1 MFCNKDKNLSKATKH
16 GRGRKEV
23 LGFVIITI
31 CLTDGFKGGKRKEAR
46 RLVSLTLN
54 RFNVEEDK
62 SILTLSEF
70 GDGSPSRWL

>member
-1 MFCNKDKNLSKATKH
+1 MFCNKDKDLSKATKH

-46 RLVSLTLN
+46 RLVSLTL
-54 RFNVEEDK
+54 K
-62 SILTLSEF
+62 
-70 GDGSPSRWL
+70 